1 MEERE
6 EKKKEKKFGQQRIP
20 SPYITQILSNNTPK
34 SQPNLSPNVAPFR
47 ALRHRGQI
55 RMERVPSEQAWMDTT
70 AFCSEITAVLQNMSM
85 PVPSPSTS
93 IPVAWLNAVL

>member
-1 MEERE
+1 MGVSSGIEARFVWNE
-6 EKKKEKKFGQQRIP
+6 
-20 SPYITQILSNNTPK
+20 SLAS
-34 SQPNLSPNVAPFR
+34 
-47 ALRHRGQI
+47 RHGWI
-55 RMERVPSEQAWMDTT
+55 TT